1 MAYMLSYIPNFIN
14 KLFNSNDS
22 PNTEVE
28 SDNQYFNIVD
38 YTTKSNEKY
47 KIVRYRK
54 ELLAVDL
61 IPVYGLL
68 RSVIVNKENTVVSFA
83 PPKSMP
89 ADKFMELYS
98 QPTQTIIAEDSQPKQ
113 TIIAE
118 EFIEGTMIN
127 VFFDPSVNSWKIS
140 TRNTVDAD
148 VTFYKGPNK
157 TFRTMFFEACE
168 ANKLSFELLNPK
180 FCYSFV
186 LQHPENR
193 IVVPFSVPRLYLVD
207 VYEIYHNDKTI
218 IVTPHDIIQVR
229 WESDWD
235 KTSIC
240 FPSRYL
246 FNHYSEL
253 IEKFASPN
261 TPYYVMGIV
270 LKNTFTHQRAKIRN
284 PNYEEIR
291 QLRGNQTKTQYQY
304 LTLRKDGRLSEFL
317 KYYPELKPEFSTYRD
332 QVHMFTNTLHR
343 NYISC
348 YVKKEKPLGEFSS
361 QYRTHMFKLHEKFL
375 TELREQGLFITNTMV
390 INYVNNL
397 HPSLLMHCINYNF
410 RKHHI
415 DTIKASI

>member
-1 MAYMLSYIPNFIN
+1 MAYMLSSIPNFIN
-14 KLFNSNDS
+14 KLFNLNDS
-22 PNTEVE
+22 SNTEVE
-28 SDNQYFNIVD
+28 SDNQYFNIVE

-68 RSVIVNKENTVVSFA
+68 RSVIINKENTVVSFA

-89 ADKFMELYS
+89 ADKFMDLYS
-98 QPTQTIIAEDSQPKQ
+98 QSTE

-127 VFFDPSVNSWKIS
+127 VFFDQSVNSWKIS

-168 ANKLSFELLNPK
+168 VNKMSIDSLNPK

-207 VYEIYHNDKTI
+207 VYEIIHKDDKSV
-218 IVTPHDIIQVR
+218 IVIPQDINQVR
-229 WESDWD
+229 IGGYWSQTTI
-235 KTSIC
+235 K
-240 FPSRYL
+240 FPIRYS

-253 IEKFASPN
+253 IEKFASAN
-261 TPYYVMGIV
+261 TPYDVMGIV
-270 LKNTFTHQRAKIRN
+270 VKNTVTHQRTKIRN

-304 LTLRKDGRLSEFL
+304 LTLRKEGRLSEFL
-317 KYYPELKPEFSTYRD
+317 KYYPELKPEFSSYRD

-348 YVKKEKPLGEFSS
+348 YVKKERPLGEFSS

-375 TELREQGLFITNTMV
+375 IELREQGLFITNTMV

-415 DTIKASI
+415 DTIKASM

>member
-1 MAYMLSYIPNFIN
+1 MSYMLSYIPNFIQKVN
-14 KLFNSNDS
+14 NLID
-22 PNTEVE
+22 TE
-28 SDNQYFNIVD
+28 NQYFNIVE
-38 YTTKSNEKY
+38 YSTKSNEQY
-47 KIVRYRK
+47 KIARYRK
-54 ELLAVDL
+54 ELLAADL

-68 RSVIVNKENTVVSFA
+68 RSVVINKENIVVSFA

-98 QPTQTIIAEDSQPKQ
+98 QPTE

-118 EFIEGTMIN
+118 EFVEGTMIN
-127 VFFDPSVNSWKIS
+127 VFFDPSVDSWKIS

-168 ANKLSFELLNPK
+168 ANKLIIESLNPK

-207 VYEIYHNDKTI
+207 VYEIYHNDKTV
-218 IVTPHDIIQVR
+218 IVTPQDINQVR
-229 WESDWD
+229 ISGYWSQ
-235 KTSIC
+235 TTIC
-240 FPSRYL
+240 FPIRYS

-261 TPYYVMGIV
+261 TPYDVMGIV
-270 LKNTFTHQRAKIRN
+270 VKNTFTHERTKIRN

-304 LTLRKDGRLSEFL
+304 LTLRKEGRLSEFL

-348 YVKKEKPLGEFSS
+348 YVKKERPLGEFSS
-361 QYRTHMFKLHEKFL
+361 QYKTHMFKLHEKFL
-375 TELREQGLFITNTMV
+375 SELREQGLFITNTMV

-397 HPSLLMHCINYNF
+397 HPSLLMHCINFNF

-415 DTIKASI
+415 DTIKASK

>member
-1 MAYMLSYIPNFIN
+1 MAYMLSYIPNFIQKVN
-14 KLFNSNDS
+14 NQID
-22 PNTEVE
+22 T
-28 SDNQYFNIVD
+28 DNQYFNIVE
-38 YTTKSNEKY
+38 YSTKSNEQY
-47 KIVRYRK
+47 KIARYRK
-54 ELLAVDL
+54 ELLAADL

-68 RSVIVNKENTVVSFA
+68 RSVVINKENIVVSFA

-98 QPTQTIIAEDSQPKQ
+98 QPTE

-118 EFIEGTMIN
+118 EFVEGTMIN
-127 VFFDPSVNSWKIS
+127 VFFDPSVDSWKIS

-168 ANKLSFELLNPK
+168 ANKLLIESLNPK

-207 VYEIYHNDKTI
+207 VYEIYHNDKTV
-218 IVTPHDIIQVR
+218 IVTPQDINQVR
-229 WESDWD
+229 IGGYWSQ
-235 KTSIC
+235 TTIC
-240 FPSRYL
+240 FPIRYS

-261 TPYYVMGIV
+261 TPYDIMGIV
-270 LKNTFTHQRAKIRN
+270 VKNTVTHQRTKIRN

-304 LTLRKDGRLSEFL
+304 LTLRKEGRLSEFL

-348 YVKKEKPLGEFSS
+348 YVKKERPLREFSS
-361 QYRTHMFKLHEKFL
+361 QYKTHMFKLHEKFL
-375 TELREQGLFITNTMV
+375 SELREQGLFITNTMV

-397 HPSLLMHCINYNF
+397 HPSLLMHCINFNF

-415 DTIKASI
+415 DTIKATK

>member
-1 MAYMLSYIPNFIN
+1 
-14 KLFNSNDS
+14 
-22 PNTEVE
+22 
-28 SDNQYFNIVD
+28 
-38 YTTKSNEKY
+38 
-47 KIVRYRK
+47 
-54 ELLAVDL
+54 
-61 IPVYGLL
+61 
-68 RSVIVNKENTVVSFA
+68 
-83 PPKSMP
+83 MP
-89 ADKFMELYS
+89 ADKFMDLYS
-98 QPTQTIIAEDSQPKQ
+98 QPAEN
-113 TIIAE
+113 IIAE

-168 ANKLSFELLNPK
+168 ANKMSIESLNPK

-193 IVVPFSVPRLYLVD
+193 IVVPFSVPHLYLVE
-207 VYEIYHNDKTI
+207 VYEIFHKDDKTV
-218 IVTPHDIIQVR
+218 IVAPQDINQVR
-229 WESDWD
+229 IGGYWSQTTI
-235 KTSIC
+235 K
-240 FPSRYL
+240 FPIRYS

-261 TPYYVMGIV
+261 TPYDVMGIV
-270 LKNTFTHQRAKIRN
+270 VKNTFTHQRTKIRN

-304 LTLRKDGRLSEFL
+304 LTLRKEGRLSEFL

>member
-1 MAYMLSYIPNFIN
+1 MLSYIPNFIQKVN
-14 KLFNSNDS
+14 NLID
-22 PNTEVE
+22 TE
-28 SDNQYFNIVD
+28 NQYFNIVE
-38 YTTKSNEKY
+38 YSTKSNEQY
-47 KIVRYRK
+47 KIARYRK
-54 ELLAVDL
+54 ELLAADL

-68 RSVIVNKENTVVSFA
+68 RSVVINKENIVVSFA

-98 QPTQTIIAEDSQPKQ
+98 QPTE

-118 EFIEGTMIN
+118 EFVEGTMIN
-127 VFFDPSVNSWKIS
+127 VFFDPSVDSWKIS

-168 ANKLSFELLNPK
+168 ANKLIIESLNPK

-207 VYEIYHNDKTI
+207 VYEIYHNDKTV
-218 IVTPHDIIQVR
+218 IVTPQDINQVR
-229 WESDWD
+229 ISGYWSQ
-235 KTSIC
+235 TTIC
-240 FPSRYL
+240 FPIRYS

-261 TPYYVMGIV
+261 TPYDVMGIV
-270 LKNTFTHQRAKIRN
+270 VKNTFTHERTKIRN

-304 LTLRKDGRLSEFL
+304 LTLRKEGRLSEFL

-348 YVKKEKPLGEFSS
+348 YVKKERPLGEFSS
-361 QYRTHMFKLHEKFL
+361 QYKTHMFKLHEKFL
-375 TELREQGLFITNTMV
+375 SELREQGLFITNTMV

-397 HPSLLMHCINYNF
+397 HPSLLMHCINFNF

-415 DTIKASI
+415 DTIKASK

>member
-1 MAYMLSYIPNFIN
+1 MSYMLSYIPNFIQKVN
-14 KLFNSNDS
+14 NLID
-22 PNTEVE
+22 TE
-28 SDNQYFNIVD
+28 NQYFNIVE
-38 YTTKSNEKY
+38 YSTKSNEKY
-47 KIVRYRK
+47 KIARYRK
-54 ELLAVDL
+54 ELLAADL

-68 RSVIVNKENTVVSFA
+68 RSVVINKENIVVSFA

-98 QPTQTIIAEDSQPKQ
+98 QPTE

-118 EFIEGTMIN
+118 EFVEGTMIN
-127 VFFDPSVNSWKIS
+127 VFFDPSVDSWKIS

-168 ANKLSFELLNPK
+168 ANKLIIESLNPK

-207 VYEIYHNDKTI
+207 VYEIYHNDKTV
-218 IVTPHDIIQVR
+218 IVTPQDINIVR
-229 WESDWD
+229 ISGYWSQ
-235 KTSIC
+235 TTIC
-240 FPSRYL
+240 FPIRYS

-261 TPYYVMGIV
+261 TPYDIMGIV
-270 LKNTFTHQRAKIRN
+270 VKNTVTHQRTKIRN

-304 LTLRKDGRLSEFL
+304 LTLRKEGRLSEFL

-348 YVKKEKPLGEFSS
+348 YVKKERPLGEFSS
-361 QYRTHMFKLHEKFL
+361 QYKTHMFKLHEKFL
-375 TELREQGLFITNTMV
+375 SELREQGLFITNTMV

-397 HPSLLMHCINYNF
+397 HPSLLMHCINFNF

-415 DTIKASI
+415 DTIKASK

>member
-1 MAYMLSYIPNFIN
+1 MSYMLSYIPNFIQKVN
-14 KLFNSNDS
+14 NLID
-22 PNTEVE
+22 TE
-28 SDNQYFNIVD
+28 NQYFNIVE
-38 YTTKSNEKY
+38 YSTKSNEKY
-47 KIVRYRK
+47 KIARYRK
-54 ELLAVDL
+54 ELLAADL

-68 RSVIVNKENTVVSFA
+68 RSVVINKENIVVSFA

-98 QPTQTIIAEDSQPKQ
+98 QPTE

-118 EFIEGTMIN
+118 EFVEGTMIN
-127 VFFDPSVNSWKIS
+127 VFFDPSVDSWKIS

-168 ANKLSFELLNPK
+168 ANKLLIESLNPK

-207 VYEIYHNDKTI
+207 VYEIYHNDKTV
-218 IVTPHDIIQVR
+218 IVTPQDINLVR
-229 WESDWD
+229 ISGYWSQ
-235 KTSIC
+235 TTIC
-240 FPSRYL
+240 FPIRYS

-261 TPYYVMGIV
+261 TPYDVMGIV
-270 LKNTFTHQRAKIRN
+270 VKNTVTHQRTKIRN

-304 LTLRKDGRLSEFL
+304 LTLRKEGRLSEFL

-348 YVKKEKPLGEFSS
+348 YVKKERPLGEFSS
-361 QYRTHMFKLHEKFL
+361 QYKTHMFKLHEKFL
-375 TELREQGLFITNTMV
+375 SELREQGLFITNTMV

-397 HPSLLMHCINYNF
+397 HPSLLMHCINFNF

-415 DTIKASI
+415 DTIKATK

>member
-1 MAYMLSYIPNFIN
+1 MSYMLSYIPNFIQKVN
-14 KLFNSNDS
+14 NLID
-22 PNTEVE
+22 TE
-28 SDNQYFNIVD
+28 NQYFNIVE
-38 YTTKSNEKY
+38 YSTKSNEQY
-47 KIVRYRK
+47 KIARYRK
-54 ELLAVDL
+54 ELLAADL

-68 RSVIVNKENTVVSFA
+68 RSVVINKENIVVSFA

-98 QPTQTIIAEDSQPKQ
+98 QPTE

-118 EFIEGTMIN
+118 EFVEGTMIN
-127 VFFDPSVNSWKIS
+127 VFFDPSVDSWKIS

-168 ANKLSFELLNPK
+168 ANKLIIESLNPK

-207 VYEIYHNDKTI
+207 VYEIYHNDKTV
-218 IVTPHDIIQVR
+218 IVTPQDINLVR
-229 WESDWD
+229 ISGYWSQ
-235 KTSIC
+235 TTIC
-240 FPSRYL
+240 FPIRYS

-253 IEKFASPN
+253 IEKFSSPN
-261 TPYYVMGIV
+261 TPYDVMGIV
-270 LKNTFTHQRAKIRN
+270 VKNTVTHQRTKIRN

-304 LTLRKDGRLSEFL
+304 LTLRKEGRLSEFL

-348 YVKKEKPLGEFSS
+348 YVKKERPLGEFSS
-361 QYRTHMFKLHEKFL
+361 QYKTHMFKLHEKFL
-375 TELREQGLFITNTMV
+375 SELREQGLFITNTMV

-397 HPSLLMHCINYNF
+397 HPSLLMHCINFNF

-415 DTIKASI
+415 DTIKASK

>member
-1 MAYMLSYIPNFIN
+1 MAYMLSYIPNFIQKVN
-14 KLFNSNDS
+14 NLID
-22 PNTEVE
+22 TE
-28 SDNQYFNIVD
+28 NQYFNIVE
-38 YTTKSNEKY
+38 YSTKSNEKY
-47 KIVRYRK
+47 KIARYRK
-54 ELLAVDL
+54 ELLAADL

-68 RSVIVNKENTVVSFA
+68 RSVVINKENIVVSFA

-98 QPTQTIIAEDSQPKQ
+98 QPTE

-118 EFIEGTMIN
+118 EFVEGTMIN
-127 VFFDPSVNSWKIS
+127 VFFDPSVDSWKIS

-168 ANKLSFELLNPK
+168 ANKLLIESLNPK

-207 VYEIYHNDKTI
+207 VYEIYHNDKTV
-218 IVTPHDIIQVR
+218 IVTPQDINQVR
-229 WESDWD
+229 ISGYWSQ
-235 KTSIC
+235 TTIC
-240 FPSRYL
+240 FPIRYS

-261 TPYYVMGIV
+261 TPYDVMGIV
-270 LKNTFTHQRAKIRN
+270 VKNTVTHQRTKIRN

-304 LTLRKDGRLSEFL
+304 LTLRKEGRLSEFL

-348 YVKKEKPLGEFSS
+348 YVKKERPLGEFSS
-361 QYRTHMFKLHEKFL
+361 QYKTHMFKLHEKFL
-375 TELREQGLFITNTMV
+375 SELREQGLFITNTMV

-397 HPSLLMHCINYNF
+397 HPSLLMHCINFNF

-415 DTIKASI
+415 DTIKASK